1 MNLSVF
7 NRGQF
12 PQTPL
17 SGFAV
22 IGRLGQVRDRRAP
35 PSSGDRPMPVEDV
48 LLQYDKE
55 RFHRSVVT
63 AEAVAIMIGS
73 PRSLADV
80 REAMTF

>member
-1 MNLSVF
+1 
-7 NRGQF
+7 
-12 PQTPL
+12 
-17 SGFAV
+17 
-22 IGRLGQVRDRRAP
+22 
-35 PSSGDRPMPVEDV
+35 MPVEDV

-63 AEAVAIMIGS
+63 AQAVAIMIGS